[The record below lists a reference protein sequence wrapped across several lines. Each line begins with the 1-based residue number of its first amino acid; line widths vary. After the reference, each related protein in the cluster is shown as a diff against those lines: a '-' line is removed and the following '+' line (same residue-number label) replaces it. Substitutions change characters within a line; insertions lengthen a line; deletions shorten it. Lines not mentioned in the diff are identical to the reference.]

1 MTRGN
6 HHRLTLTAIALV
18 VVTAIAACGQ
28 AQEDIDR
35 SLPATSDGTVTI
47 KNLAGSII
55 VEGWGEARVTVTG
68 TLGDGTERLDLTSEG
83 RRIVVEVILPRHA
96 RHVEGSDLLIRV
108 PKGSRVEVE
117 AVSAAVEV
125 SDVTGLLDLHAIS
138 GDITAR
144 GATREVTAQTVS
156 GMILIEA
163 ASPKI
168 AAESVSGDIS
178 VEGVRGEIELS
189 TVSGDVELK
198 AAGAVDRLRFSSVS
212 GELRFTGI
220 LSPKATLKAETH
232 SGDIALALGKRPEG
246 DFSITTFSGEID
258 NAFGPRGKRTSR
270 YAPGR
275 ELEFTLGDSATRVDV
290 TTFSGDVFLL
300 ER

>member
-1 MTRGN
+1 MTRGD
-6 HHRLTLTAIALV
+6 HHRLTLTAVALV

-28 AQEDIDR
+28 AQENIDR
-35 SLPATSDGTVTI
+35 SLPAAPDGTVTI

-55 VEGWGEARVTVTG
+55 VEGWTEAKVTVTG
-68 TLGDGTERLDLTSEG
+68 TLGDGAERLDLTSEG

-96 RHVEGSDLLIRV
+96 RHVEGSDLLVRV
-108 PKGSRVEVE
+108 PKGSRIEVE
-117 AVSAAVEV
+117 AVSAEVEV
-125 SDVTGLLDLHAIS
+125 TDITGLLDLHAIS

-144 GATREVTAQTVS
+144 GAAREITAQTVS
-156 GMILIEA
+156 GMIVIEA

-168 AAESVSGDIS
+168 AAESVSGDIT

-189 TVSGDVELK
+189 TVSGDVDLR
-198 AAGAVDRLRFSSVS
+198 ASGAVERLSFSSVS
-212 GELRFTGI
+212 GELRFTGV
-220 LSPKATLKAETH
+220 LSPRATLKAETH
-232 SGDIALALGKRPEG
+232 SGDITLALGSKPAG

-270 YAPGR
+270 YSPGR
-275 ELEFTLGDSATRVDV
+275 ELEFTLGNAGTRVDV

>member
-1 MTRGN
+1 MPRGTRN
-6 HHRLTLTAIALV
+6 RLTLTAAALV
-18 VVTAIAACGQ
+18 VLTAITACGQ

-35 SLPATSDGTVTI
+35 SLPATPDGTVTI

-55 VEGWGEARVTVTG
+55 VEGWAEAKVTVTG
-68 TLGDGTERLDLTSEG
+68 TLGDGAERLDFTSEG
-83 RRIVVEVILPRHA
+83 RRTVVEVILPRHA
-96 RHVEGSDLLIRV
+96 RHVEGSELRIRV
-108 PKGSRVEVE
+108 PRGSRVEVE
-117 AVSAAVEV
+117 AVSAEVEV
-125 SDVTGLLDLHAIS
+125 TDVTGLLDLHAIS

-144 GATREVTAQTVS
+144 GAAREITAQTVS
-156 GMILIEA
+156 GMIVIEA
-163 ASPKI
+163 SSADV
-168 AAESVSGDIS
+168 AAESVSGDIT
-178 VEGVRGEIELS
+178 VEGARGEIELS
-189 TVSGDVELK
+189 TVSGDVALK
-198 AAGAVDRLRFSSVS
+198 TSGAVDRLRFNSVS
-212 GELRFTGI
+212 GELHFTGA

-232 SGDIALALGKRPEG
+232 SGDISLALGSKPAG

-275 ELEFTLGDSATRVDV
+275 ELKFTLGDAETRVDV